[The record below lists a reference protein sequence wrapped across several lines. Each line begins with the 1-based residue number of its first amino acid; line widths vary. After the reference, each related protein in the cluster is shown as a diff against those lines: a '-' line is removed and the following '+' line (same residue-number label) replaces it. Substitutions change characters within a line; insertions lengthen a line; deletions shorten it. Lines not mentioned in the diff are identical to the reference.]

1 MQDNHIPQ
9 AIECRG
15 VAKIWDTDGEPF
27 VALQDIN
34 FDVKAGEFVVLLGPS
49 GCGKSTLLY
58 LLAGLEGTS
67 RGEVLSEGV
76 PITGT
81 SPQRGM
87 IFQEAALFPWLNI
100 RDRAP
105 LPGKSCREAALFPW
119 LNIRDNVAF
128 GLALQGMPKGQREQR
143 ALELLQRV
151 GLNGFAHKRP
161 SELSGGMRQ
170 RAAMARALALEPK
183 VLMMDEPFA
192 ALDIQTRAKMQNYL
206 LDLWRQSRASMLL
219 VTHSIEEAIG
229 LADRIVV
236 FTARPGRIKTIVP
249 VTLERPR
256 NPRDPAFHALHDQL
270 AELLADEVDRAFAE
284 QEALGA

>member
-1 MQDNHIPQ
+1 MDINKNLP
-9 AIECRG
+9 AIECRNLG
-15 VAKIWDTDGEPF
+15 KTWNINSAKPF

-34 FDVKAGEFVVLLGPS
+34 FEVQAGEFVVLLGPS
-49 GCGKSTLLY
+49 GCGKSSLLY
-58 LLAGLEGTS
+58 LLAGLEQATQGTLLGF
-67 RGEVLSEGV
+67 GE
-76 PITGT
+76 PISGT

-100 RDRAP
+100 RD
-105 LPGKSCREAALFPW
+105 
-119 LNIRDNVAF
+119 NVAY
-128 GLALQGMPKGQREQR
+128 GLQLQGVSKAEREQR
-143 ALELLQRV
+143 AMELLARV
-151 GLNGFAHKRP
+151 GLNGFALKRP

-170 RAAMARALALEPK
+170 RAAMARALALSPK

-206 LDLWRQSRASMLL
+206 LDLWQQSHASVLL

-249 VTLERPR
+249 VKLERPR

-284 QEALGA
+284 QEAAGAAAV

>member
-1 MQDNHIPQ
+1 MPKDTNLHSPSP

-15 VAKIWDTDGEPF
+15 VGKTWNTDSANPF
-27 VALQDIN
+27 VALQDIH
-34 FDVKAGEFVVLLGPS
+34 FEVQAGEFVVLLGPS

-58 LLAGLEGTS
+58 LLAGLEQATQGTL
-67 RGEVLSEGV
+67 LSEGRA
-76 PITGT
+76 ITGT

-87 IFQEAALFPWLNI
+87 IFQEAALFPWL
-100 RDRAP
+100 D
-105 LPGKSCREAALFPW
+105 
-119 LNIRDNVAF
+119 IRDNVAY
-128 GLALQGMPKGQREQR
+128 GLQLQGVPRAERERR
-143 ALELLQRV
+143 AMDLLARV

-170 RAAMARALALEPK
+170 RAAMARALALQPK

-206 LDLWRQSRASMLL
+206 LDLWKQSGASMLL

-249 VTLERPR
+249 VTLQRPR

-284 QEALGA
+284 QEAAGAAAA

>member
-1 MQDNHIPQ
+1 MNMQSNTPLRTQ
-9 AIECRG
+9 LPAIECRG
-15 VAKIWDTDGEPF
+15 VGKTWNTDSAKPF
-27 VALQDIN
+27 VALQDIH
-34 FDVKAGEFVVLLGPS
+34 FEVQAGDFVVLLGPS

-58 LLAGLEGTS
+58 LLAGLEQATHGT
-67 RGEVLSEGV
+67 LWSEGQA
-76 PITGT
+76 ITGT

-87 IFQEAALFPWLNI
+87 IFQEAALFPWL
-100 RDRAP
+100 D
-105 LPGKSCREAALFPW
+105 
-119 LNIRDNVAF
+119 IRDNVAY
-128 GLALQGMPKGQREQR
+128 GLQLQGVPRAEREQR
-143 ALELLQRV
+143 ALDLLARV

-170 RAAMARALALEPK
+170 RAAMARALALQPK
-183 VLMMDEPFA
+183 VLLMDEPFA

-206 LDLWRQSRASMLL
+206 LDLWRQSGASMLL

-284 QEALGA
+284 QEAAGAAAA

>member
-1 MQDNHIPQ
+1 MSIVGKKIANEAASETAN

-15 VAKIWDTDGEPF
+15 VGKTWNTDTTKPF
-27 VALQDIN
+27 VALRDI
-34 FDVKAGEFVVLLGPS
+34 DLSVAPGEFVVLLGPS

-58 LLAGLEGTS
+58 LLAGLESPTS
-67 RGEVLSEGV
+67 GELLSEGL

-87 IFQEAALFPWLNI
+87 IFQEA
-100 RDRAP
+100 
-105 LPGKSCREAALFPW
+105 SLFPW
-119 LNIRDNVAF
+119 LNIRDNVAY
-128 GLALQGMPKGQREQR
+128 GLALQGIDKARRDEAAM
-143 ALELLQRV
+143 ALLSRV
-151 GLNGFAHKRP
+151 GLQDFWSKRP

-170 RAAMARALALEPK
+170 RAAMARALAMQPK

-192 ALDIQTRAKMQNYL
+192 ALDIQTRAKMQDYL
-206 LDLWRQSRASMLL
+206 LDLWRESGASMLL

-236 FTARPGRIKTIVP
+236 FTARPGRVKTILP
-249 VTLERPR
+249 VALPRPR
-256 NPRDPAFHALHDQL
+256 NPRDPAFHALQDQL

-284 QEALGA
+284 QEAMR